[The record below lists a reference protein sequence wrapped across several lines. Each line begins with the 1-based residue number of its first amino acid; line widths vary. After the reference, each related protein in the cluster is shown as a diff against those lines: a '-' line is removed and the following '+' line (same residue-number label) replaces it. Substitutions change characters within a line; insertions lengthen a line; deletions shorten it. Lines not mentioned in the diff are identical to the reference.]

1 MTKTRDIEGSSES
14 GEVHKL
20 SLVKGPSFCHLCSRT
35 LATTLVTGIF
45 GSLQKHEITQ
55 KKLAKDWKIQNLTYN
70 KESLIYQSPE
80 VATYREQY

>member
-1 MTKTRDIEGSSES
+1 MTKTRDTEGSSES

-20 SLVKGPSFCHLCSRT
+20 SLVKEPSFCHLCSKM
-35 LATTLVTGIF
+35 LATTSVAGIF
-45 GSLQKHEITQ
+45 SSLQKHEMTQ
-55 KKLAKDWKIQNLTYN
+55 KQLAKDWKIQDLTYN

>member
-20 SLVKGPSFCHLCSRT
+20 SLVKEPSFCHLCSRM
-35 LATTLVTGIF
+35 LATTSVTRIF
-45 GSLQKHEITQ
+45 SSLQKHEMTQ
-55 KKLAKDWKIQNLTYN
+55 KQLAKDWKIQDLTYN